1 MLQSSNIY
9 AYKISHNKGLASN
22 ESLENNTSVLL
33 GCSDSQ
39 SPYLFNKMLQPR
51 QHNAVELTPA
61 NNQEEIWKDIPDYEG
76 YYQVSNFGNVKSLSR
91 TIFKMGKFPFI
102 SKEKILKPRVNKGYK
117 VFNLCKNGHE
127 KTRKVHQL
135 VAMAFL
141 NHVPCGYKL
150 VVNHKDFNKLNNNIS
165 NLEIVT
171 MRENTNQKHIKSSSE
186 FTGVYW
192 HKATQKW
199 MARIRVNGKRK
210 YLGLFSN
217 EKDASLAYENSLIAY
232 LKVV

>member
-1 MLQSSNIY
+1 MLQSGSIN
-9 AYKISHNKGLASN
+9 ANNFHHNKGTALG
-22 ESLENNTSVLL
+22 EIPKNNTSVLL
-33 GCSDSQ
+33 GCSDSR
-39 SPYLFNKMLQPR
+39 SPLYTSKMLQPR
-51 QHNAVELTPA
+51 QHNTVELIPA
-61 NNQEEIWKDIPDYEG
+61 ITQQEIWKDIPDYEG

-102 SKEKILKPRVNKGYK
+102 SKEKILKPRVNTGYK

-171 MRENTNQKHIKSSSE
+171 MRENANRKHIKSSSE

-199 MARIRVNGKRK
+199 MARIRVNGKQK

-217 EKDASLAYENSLIAY
+217 EKDASIAYENSLITY